1 MSPGLARANP
11 SESPP
16 PLPSVLIVD
25 DSVVARTVMAL
36 LSHGRTL
43 AADEAD
49 AAGVALCHAF
59 TWRE

>member
-1 MSPGLARANP
+1 
-11 SESPP
+11 
-16 PLPSVLIVD
+16 
-25 DSVVARTVMAL
+25 MAML
-36 LSHGRTL
+36 GHGAVL